1 MKSKSNLF
9 KTFITGLLLSGL
21 FVFNA
26 CEKEKIFPF
35 SYDNTTE
42 ELYSIMDKYYYW
54 VDSIGGF
61 EPGNYA
67 SPDELLEAM
76 RYNPRDRWSYITTKE
91 ENEQYYEEGT
101 FVGYG
106 FGYAPDENGKI
117 RITYLYADSDMA
129 GLGITRGW
137 IINKINGNA
146 IDDNSNISS
155 LLGATQIG
163 VSNTFEF
170 ESPSGEVITQTLS
183 KKLVSINTVIYKDV
197 FVSGSKKAGYMV
209 FESFIGP
216 SEEELNIAFNY
227 FKSQN
232 VNELV
237 IDLRYNGGGMIDIV
251 EHLAG
256 YIIPDD
262 LDNKKFLTY
271 KHNEKNSNINESIYF
286 NQHPNSL
293 RLNKVYFIAGKGS
306 ASASEAIING
316 LDPYID
322 VYIVGDDTY
331 GKPVGMYSFN
341 SRISDL
347 VYVPIC
353 FSLVNAN
360 DYGNYFNGL
369 TADSYVTDDVYHNFG
384 IEEAVFAEA
393 MYHITYGSFSSAKS
407 AGTIYRA
414 PVKEIRSIA
423 DERGSI

>member
-1 MKSKSNLF
+1 MKN
-9 KTFITGLLLSGL
+9 KTVKTILLGLLCVGALI
-21 FVFNA
+21 FNG

-42 ELYSIMDKYYYW
+42 ELYSILSSNYYW
-54 VDSIGGF
+54 IDSIGDAD
-61 EPGNYA
+61 PNYYA
-67 SPDELLEAM
+67 NPDELLEAM
-76 RYNPRDRWSYITTKE
+76 RYTPRDKWSYITTKE
-91 ENEQYYEEGT
+91 EDDQYYEEGT

-129 GLGITRGW
+129 ALGIKRGW

-146 IDDNSNISS
+146 IDENSNINS
-155 LLGATQIG
+155 LLGSSQVG

-170 ESPSGEVITQTLS
+170 ESPSGEIITKSIS
-183 KKLVSINTVIYKDV
+183 KKLVSINTVIYKNV
-197 FVSGSKKAGYMV
+197 FVTGSKKVGYFV

-216 SEEELNIAFNY
+216 SEEELNIAFNF

-256 YIIPDD
+256 YIIPDNIN
-262 LDNKKFLTY
+262 NKKFLTY
-271 KHNEKNSNINESIYF
+271 KHNAQNSDINESIYF
-286 NQHPNSL
+286 QQHPNSL

-316 LDPYID
+316 LDPYIE
-322 VYIVGDDTY
+322 VFIVGDDTY

-360 DYGNYFNGL
+360 NYGDYFNGL
-369 TADSYVTDDVYHNFG
+369 TADSYVTDDVLHDFG
-384 IEEAVFAEA
+384 SEEAVFAEA
-393 MYHITYGSFSSAKS
+393 MHHITYGSFSSTKS
-407 AGTIYRA
+407 SVSIYRA

>member
-1 MKSKSNLF
+1 MKN
-9 KTFITGLLLSGL
+9 KTVKTILLGLLFTGVLI
-21 FVFNA
+21 FNG
-26 CEKEKIFPF
+26 CEKEKIYPF
-35 SYDNTTE
+35 SSSNTTE
-42 ELYSIMDKYYYW
+42 ELSKIMNNYYYW
-54 VDSIGGF
+54 IDSIGDF
-61 EPGNYA
+61 NPDYYS

-76 RYNPRDRWSYITTKE
+76 RYNPRDKWSYITTQE
-91 ENEQYYEEGT
+91 ENDQYYEEGT

-129 GLGITRGW
+129 TLGITRAW
-137 IINKINGNA
+137 IINKINGNV
-146 IDDNSNISS
+146 IDENSNINS
-155 LLGATQIG
+155 LLGASQIG

-183 KKLVSINTVIYKDV
+183 KKLVDINTVIYKDV
-197 FVSGSKKAGYMV
+197 FVTGSKKVGYFV

-232 VNELV
+232 VDELV

-256 YIIPDD
+256 YIIPDNIN
-262 LDNKKFLTY
+262 NKEFLTY
-271 KHNEKNSNINESIYF
+271 KHNNENSDINESIYF
-286 NQHPNSL
+286 QQHPNSL

-322 VYIVGDDTY
+322 VFIVGDDTY

-360 DYGNYFNGL
+360 NYGDYFNGL
-369 TADSYVTDDVYHNFG
+369 TADSYVTDDVSHNFG
-384 IEEAVFAEA
+384 ANEAVFAEV
-393 MYHITYGSFSSAKS
+393 MHHITYGSFSSTKS
-407 AGTIYRA
+407 SGTIYRA